1 MLSRSGVL
9 DQLHHFS
16 FGPHG
21 EIPFIYGDP
30 AEPIR
35 AHLQT
40 PFKSLLQISWNKEM
54 SSAQLS
60 VEWVFGNI
68 INYFEFL
75 TSEKYVSVFSGLV
88 PITLLKYS
96 RACTSHVISVCIL

>member
-9 DQLHHFS
+9 DQLDHFS

-40 PFKSLLQISWNKEM
+40 PFKSDSF
-54 SSAQLS
+54 S
-60 VEWVFGNI
+60 NI
-68 INYFEFL
+68 LE
-75 TSEKYVSVFSGLV
+75 
-88 PITLLKYS
+88 
-96 RACTSHVISVCIL
+96 

>member
-9 DQLHHFS
+9 DQLHYFS
-16 FGPHG
+16 FGSHG

-40 PFKSLLQISWNKEM
+40 PSNLTLLQISWNKEM

-60 VEWVFGNI
+60 VEWVFVDI
-68 INYFEFL
+68 INYFKFL
-75 TSEKYVSVFSGLV
+75 NF
-88 PITLLKYS
+88 
-96 RACTSHVISVCIL
+96 

>member
-9 DQLHHFS
+9 DQLHYFS
-16 FGPHG
+16 FGSHG

-40 PFKSLLQISWNKEM
+40 PSNLTLLQISWNKEM

-60 VEWVFGNI
+60 VEWVFGDI
-68 INYFEFL
+68 INYFKFL
-75 TSEKYVSVFSGLV
+75 NF
-88 PITLLKYS
+88 
-96 RACTSHVISVCIL
+96 